1 MLSSFFPSWVQ
12 VGMSS
17 TLWQSYEVQVP
28 LPFFFI
34 KSINPGLIRGFPD
47 LRLTEK
53 RKIAESCSGI
63 IMVEG
68 SS

>member
-1 MLSSFFPSWVQ
+1 
-12 VGMSS
+12 MSS

-53 RKIAESCSGI
+53 REIAESCSGI